1 MSPEN
6 ITYLLTKLREG
17 DADVMTRLMP
27 LVYRELRRLAA
38 HYMKHERPD
47 HTLQATALVH
57 EVYLKLAG
65 QQSAKAQN
73 RVQFFA
79 VASQVM
85 RHVLVDYATLR
96 RGDQA
101 TGPDIEALSSSTRD
115 LNWHQGGQ
123 P

>member
-1 MSPEN
+1 
-6 ITYLLTKLREG
+6 
-17 DADVMTRLMP
+17 
-27 LVYRELRRLAA
+27 
-38 HYMKHERPD
+38 
-47 HTLQATALVH
+47 LVH

-85 RHVLVDYATLR
+85 RYVLVDYATLR

-115 LNWHQGGQ
+115 LNWHQGGNRSFHSRA
-123 P
+123 PSAGCRRHCR